1 MKRIGKL
8 KQSVMKEPPFRAK
21 ADLGQGKISTQR
33 IESIRGYGRLG
44 FGVGTKDPFGRRE
57 GKRGGFIISEH
68 FGRKGVP

>member
-1 MKRIGKL
+1 
-8 KQSVMKEPPFRAK
+8 MKEPFGAK
-21 ADLGQGKISTQR
+21 GDLGQGKVSTQR